1 MRDAILAQRP
11 QAERAENYV
20 RHAERAL
27 AVVDAVAFA
36 AFGAYRA
43 MAIALVRLACTARA
57 ELTKGGAALGAAL
70 CQACAARALEL
81 RRLAAAAA
89 KFGNRY
95 HEGEVIGWRAL
106 PELC

>member
-1 MRDAILAQRP
+1 MRDAILAQRLE
-11 QAERAENYV
+11 AERAENGNV
-20 RHAERAL
+20 LHAGL
-27 AVVDAVAFA
+27 VMAVAFA

-43 MAIALVRLACTARA
+43 MAIAHVRLACTARA

-89 KFGNRY
+89 KFVNRY
-95 HEGEVIGWRAL
+95 HEGEVIGWRSL
-106 PELC
+106 PELCQ